1 MTNPYFVDITTEKS
15 PFECY
20 QKIKTAAEND
30 SSAITPELCLDI
42 LQSTNYPPVISAM
55 VKRAAFAIEGDTRRY
70 LNFRRV
76 LLGAVAQRESSE
88 ETRRVVYA
96 MTERYHDKAA
106 YERAVHSEAGKF
118 LLQGYRCQYGL
129 NLQGSAAQMN
139 LRYHDFSGYD
149 KLVFDGNVRQIDLGH
164 ARNLPKRLDLS
175 SAEKAE
181 TISLNCADLSGV
193 EKLELP
199 RGIKKADFSRVR
211 NMPDAAFDLQKYE
224 RLREAGFAA
233 LDFAGKPLL
242 KLPGQIEKVDLRGAK
257 NLSRRTDLRACSRLK
272 EVNAEGIAGEAEFLL
287 PDESQA
293 QVRRRGRNVRRV
305 MQPLPSWAA
314 YYRGRAA

>member
-1 MTNPYFVDITTEKS
+1 
-15 PFECY
+15 
-20 QKIKTAAEND
+20 
-30 SSAITPELCLDI
+30 
-42 LQSTNYPPVISAM
+42 M

-88 ETRRVVYA
+88 ETRRVVCA

-181 TISLNCADLSGV
+181 AISLNCADLSGV

-242 KLPGQIEKVDLRGAK
+242 KLPEQIEKVDLRGAK

-293 QVRRRGRNVRRV
+293 QVRRRGKSVRRV

>member
-181 TISLNCADLSGV
+181 AISLNCADLSGV

-199 RGIKKADFSRVR
+199 RGIKKADFPECGICQMQRLICR
-211 NMPDAAFDLQKYE
+211 NMNGCGKRGLPLWI
-224 RLREAGFAA
+224 LRE
-233 LDFAGKPLL
+233 
-242 KLPGQIEKVDLRGAK
+242 
-257 NLSRRTDLRACSRLK
+257 SRC
-272 EVNAEGIAGEAEFLL
+272 
-287 PDESQA
+287 
-293 QVRRRGRNVRRV
+293 
-305 MQPLPSWAA
+305 
-314 YYRGRAA
+314 

>member
-88 ETRRVVYA
+88 ETRRVVCA

-106 YERAVHSEAGKF
+106 YERAVHSENF
-118 LLQGYRCQYGL
+118 C
-129 NLQGSAAQMN
+129 
-139 LRYHDFSGYD
+139 F
-149 KLVFDGNVRQIDLGH
+149 
-164 ARNLPKRLDLS
+164 
-175 SAEKAE
+175 
-181 TISLNCADLSGV
+181 
-193 EKLELP
+193 
-199 RGIKKADFSRVR
+199 RGIAVS
-211 NMPDAAFDLQKYE
+211 MA
-224 RLREAGFAA
+224 
-233 LDFAGKPLL
+233 
-242 KLPGQIEKVDLRGAK
+242 
-257 NLSRRTDLRACSRLK
+257 
-272 EVNAEGIAGEAEFLL
+272 
-287 PDESQA
+287 
-293 QVRRRGRNVRRV
+293 
-305 MQPLPSWAA
+305 
-314 YYRGRAA
+314 

>member
-149 KLVFDGNVRQIDLGH
+149 KLVLT
-164 ARNLPKRLDLS
+164 AM
-175 SAEKAE
+175 
-181 TISLNCADLSGV
+181 SG
-193 EKLELP
+193 
-199 RGIKKADFSRVR
+199 R
-211 NMPDAAFDLQKYE
+211 
-224 RLREAGFAA
+224 
-233 LDFAGKPLL
+233 
-242 KLPGQIEKVDLRGAK
+242 
-257 NLSRRTDLRACSRLK
+257 
-272 EVNAEGIAGEAEFLL
+272 
-287 PDESQA
+287 
-293 QVRRRGRNVRRV
+293 
-305 MQPLPSWAA
+305 
-314 YYRGRAA
+314 

>member
-76 LLGAVAQRESSE
+76 LLGAVAQRESCE
-88 ETRRVVYA
+88 ETRRVVCA
-96 MTERYHDKAA
+96 MAERYHDKAA

-181 TISLNCADLSGV
+181 AISLNCADLSGV

-199 RGIKKADFSRVR
+199 RGIK
-211 NMPDAAFDLQKYE
+211 
-224 RLREAGFAA
+224 
-233 LDFAGKPLL
+233 
-242 KLPGQIEKVDLRGAK
+242 
-257 NLSRRTDLRACSRLK
+257 RRIFQSAEYARCS
-272 EVNAEGIAGEAEFLL
+272 V
-287 PDESQA
+287 
-293 QVRRRGRNVRRV
+293 
-305 MQPLPSWAA
+305 
-314 YYRGRAA
+314 

>member
-1 MTNPYFVDITTEKS
+1 
-15 PFECY
+15 
-20 QKIKTAAEND
+20 
-30 SSAITPELCLDI
+30 
-42 LQSTNYPPVISAM
+42 
-55 VKRAAFAIEGDTRRY
+55 
-70 LNFRRV
+70 
-76 LLGAVAQRESSE
+76 
-88 ETRRVVYA
+88 

-181 TISLNCADLSGV
+181 AISLNCADLSGV

-242 KLPGQIEKVDLRGAK
+242 KLPEQIEKVDLRGAK